1 MQAYEKTGELE
12 RQTDQI
18 VPLQSKLELAIN
30 ERDAAIA
37 KAEGLTPRPGVR
49 AFAGVSPEGC
59 KKLDAALAAH
69 RFVYNPL
76 YLVAPFTGSSFTHH
90 DICMASYVL
99 ADTVCVQ
106 QVYMV
111 IEETQYM
118 FSHAHVLFTFYP
130 VWAYALYYME

>member
-69 RFVYNPL
+69 RFVCNPL
-76 YLVAPFTGSSFTHH
+76 YIVAPFTES
-90 DICMASYVL
+90 
-99 ADTVCVQ
+99 
-106 QVYMV
+106 
-111 IEETQYM
+111 
-118 FSHAHVLFTFYP
+118 LFYTS
-130 VWAYALYYME
+130 